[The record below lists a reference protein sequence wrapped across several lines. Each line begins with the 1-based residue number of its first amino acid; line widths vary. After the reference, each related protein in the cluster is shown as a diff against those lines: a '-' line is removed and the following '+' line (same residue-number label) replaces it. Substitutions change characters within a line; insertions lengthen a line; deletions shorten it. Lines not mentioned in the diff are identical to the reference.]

1 MANVQNRY
9 GMTTSGRLKST
20 DARIVGAELYLLPV
34 STRMPLRFGSE
45 TLTTV
50 TCARARVTLRDRSG
64 RLAEGW
70 GESPL
75 SVQWAWPGELGFA
88 MRHDAMIDF
97 CRLLARELA
106 SFDCWGHPLELG
118 DAFQR
123 DVLPILTRD
132 FNAGESPDRWIPELA
147 SLVCC
152 SPFDLAAH
160 DAFGRLHGTSIY
172 KTYTAEYLSKDLSEL
187 FVPKDSS
194 TVDFSGLYPSAFM
207 APKPLIDI
215 PVWHLVGGDDPLTSD
230 DLCGSEPL
238 DDYPV
243 LLSDWIDRDGL
254 QCLKVKLRG
263 HDAAWDVDRMLR
275 TGRLAIE
282 KNVRWLAADFNCGV
296 SDPAYV
302 TGILDKL
309 ALDAPEAFSRILYV
323 EQPFSHE
330 VTVGGLNVA
339 EVARR
344 KPLLMDES
352 AHNWELV
359 ELGRQLGWTGVA
371 LKTCKTQTG
380 AVMSL
385 CWAKAHEMPVMVQD
399 LTNPMIALI
408 SHAQLAAHAETMF
421 GLESNAM
428 QFYPEASKCESR
440 VHPGLYRRRH
450 GMISLASSRGAGFGY
465 RLDEIGRT
473 LPEPNISCGE
483 LCDWAQKGVPSLHV
497 EF

>member
-1 MANVQNRY
+1 M
-9 GMTTSGRLKST
+9 MSSGRLKST
-20 DARIVGAELYLLPV
+20 DARIIGSELYLLPV
-34 STRMPLRFGSE
+34 STRMPLKFGSE

-50 TCARARVTLRDRSG
+50 TCARARVTMRDRAG
-64 RLAEGW
+64 RVAEGW

-75 SVQWAWPGELGFA
+75 SVQWAWPGELSFA
-88 MRHDAMIDF
+88 LRRDAMIEF
-97 CRLLARELA
+97 CRLLARELVA
-106 SFDCWGHPLELG
+106 FDCWGHPLESG
-118 DAFQR
+118 DAFLR
-123 DVLPILTRD
+123 DVLPILTRE
-132 FNAGESPDRWIPELA
+132 FNAGESPERWIPQLA

-152 SPFDLAAH
+152 APFDLAVH
-160 DAFGRLHGTSIY
+160 DAYGRLHGASIY

-187 FVPKDSS
+187 FASAESS
-194 TVDFSGLYPSAFM
+194 PIDFRGLYPSAFM
-207 APKPLIDI
+207 AAKPLTAI
-215 PVWHLVGGDDPLTSD
+215 PVWHLVGGDDPLTAE
-230 DLCGSEPL
+230 DLCGTEPV

-296 SDPAYV
+296 NDPAYV
-302 TGILDKL
+302 IDILDKL
-309 ALDAPEAFSRILYV
+309 AVDAPETFRRILYV

-330 VTVGGLNVA
+330 VTVGGLDVS

-359 ELGRQLGWTGVA
+359 ERGRQLGWTGVA

-380 AVMSL
+380 AVTSL
-385 CWAKAHEMPVMVQD
+385 CWAKAHDMPVMVQD
-399 LTNPMIALI
+399 LTNPMIASI

-428 QFYPEASKCESR
+428 QFYPEASEIEAR

-450 GMISLASSRGAGFGY
+450 GTITLSTIQGAGFGY

-473 LPEPNISCGE
+473 LPEPSISCGE
-483 LCDWAQKGVPSLHV
+483 LGEWTRQGLPSLPV
-497 EF
+497 GS